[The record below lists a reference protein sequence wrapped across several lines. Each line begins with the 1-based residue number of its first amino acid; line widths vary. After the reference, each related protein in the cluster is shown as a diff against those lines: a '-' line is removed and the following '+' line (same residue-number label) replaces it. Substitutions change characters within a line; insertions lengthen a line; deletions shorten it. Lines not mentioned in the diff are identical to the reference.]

1 MMKETLLHLIQ
12 VYKDKGHRTA
22 LFASFTT
29 IRNVAYSA
37 GMFVLGLL
45 NWSSFL
51 LVNGSYQ
58 LFLSVIRIVNIVSY
72 SQSQRGRKFDRN
84 RMIPITGALIIL
96 LGVTYFFINLH
107 FYRTRP
113 VEHFSKLSAILTAT
127 LAFVKLG
134 SSIWGF
140 LSHRKSKD
148 PEVVSIRLLS
158 LVDATVSIVT
168 TQRVILTM
176 EEGSA
181 VAANST
187 PLFGMAVSGCFVL
200 IGLYMMLKKRTNE

>member
-1 MMKETLLHLIQ
+1 MKEKLLSVLKI
-12 VYKDKGHRTA
+12 YRNKNHRTA

-58 LFLSVIRIVNIVSY
+58 LALSAIRIINIVSY
-72 SQSQRGRKFDRN
+72 SKSQHGHRFDRS
-84 RMIPITGALIIL
+84 RMIPITGSLIIF

-107 FYRTRP
+107 FYQTRP
-113 VEHFSKLSAILTAT
+113 VEHFSLFSALVTAT
-127 LAFVKLG
+127 LSFVKMG

-140 LSHRKSKD
+140 LSNRKSKA

-168 TQRVILTM
+168 TQRVLLTL

-200 IGLYMMLKKRTNE
+200 TGLYIMVKKRNS

>member
-1 MMKETLLHLIQ
+1 MKEKLVAVLN
-12 VYKDKGHRTA
+12 VYKNKNHRTA

-29 IRNVAYSA
+29 IRNVAYSL
-37 GMFVLGLL
+37 GMFVLGML

-58 LFLSVIRIVNIVSY
+58 LALSAIRIINIVSY
-72 SQSQRGRKFDRN
+72 SRSQQGHRFDRH

-96 LGVTYFFINLH
+96 LGIAYFLINLH
-107 FYRTRP
+107 FYQTRP
-113 VEHFSKLSAILTAT
+113 VEHFSKFSTLMTAT
-127 LAFVKLG
+127 LAFVKMG

-140 LSHRKSKD
+140 LSNRKSKD

-168 TQRVILTM
+168 TQRVLLTL

-181 VAANST
+181 IAANST

-200 IGLYMMLKKRTNE
+200 TGLYMMVKKQEGG

>member
-1 MMKETLLHLIQ
+1 MKEKLLSVLRIYQ
-12 VYKDKGHRTA
+12 NKNHRTA
-22 LFASFTT
+22 LFASFTS
-29 IRNVAYSA
+29 IRNVAYSL

-58 LFLSVIRIVNIVSY
+58 LALSLIRILNIISY
-72 SQSQRGRKFDRN
+72 SKSQHGHQFN
-84 RMIPITGALIIL
+84 RERMVPITGALIIA
-96 LGVTYFFINLH
+96 LGIAYFFINFH
-107 FYRTRP
+107 FYMTRP
-113 VEHFSKLSAILTAT
+113 EEHFSLLSSLITAT
-127 LAFVKLG
+127 LAFVKMG

-140 LSHRKSKD
+140 LSNRKSKD

-168 TQRVILTM
+168 TQRVLLTM

-187 PLFGMAVSGCFVL
+187 PLFGMTVSGCFVL
-200 IGLYMMLKKRTNE
+200 TGLYMMVKKQTR